1 MGLKS
6 DTKFGGQLNCHFEID
21 IRNLTTN
28 FDPSTWKS
36 QNLHFNGHFLSKVYN
51 VGAKKPQRSYVW

>member
-28 FDPSTWKS
+28 FDPST
-36 QNLHFNGHFLSKVYN
+36 
-51 VGAKKPQRSYVW
+51 